1 MLHPHVFWDPVEK
14 NPLFLQRRCWLV
26 RTTSWLVDRI
36 PELEIWVWKVL
47 EGPIARPFTL
57 ERGTQREHDSHKLLS
72 SLGQEGWWADVGSTL
87 EPFAPQLSLP
97 AKTGAVWERLGST
110 HTISMRQGDSGHF
123 HLVSHYKMMLKKA
136 SSTPAQN
143 NLLGLEDDQKA
154 MHIMTDFLLRVLS
167 TY

>member
-1 MLHPHVFWDPVEK
+1 MLSPPSSEKYNCVHTPSTTHLWPHQRSTFMFSGILWKK

-57 ERGTQREHDSHKLLS
+57 ERGAQREHDSHKLLS
-72 SLGQEGWWADVGSTL
+72 SLGQEGWWAGVGSTL

-97 AKTGAVWERLGST
+97 AKTGGCLGEVGV
-110 HTISMRQGDSGHF
+110 HAHHF
-123 HLVSHYKMMLKKA
+123 HEAGRQWALSFTL
-136 SSTPAQN
+136 SLQN
-143 NLLGLEDDQKA
+143 DAKESFFHPCPK
-154 MHIMTDFLLRVLS
+154 
-167 TY
+167 